1 MAGAEAMT
9 IRPETPGRRK
19 TGQNLISFAAM
30 PRNAGPYEIHS
41 QPRGPHWIAWI
52 TYGAGDTP
60 DRSIVLV
67 AGTQEEAEARARQ
80 FAEQSS
86 H

>member
-1 MAGAEAMT
+1 MVGADATT
-9 IRPETPGRRK
+9 IRPKTPDRRK
-19 TGQNLISFAAM
+19 TGQNLVSFAGM
-30 PRNAGPYEIHS
+30 PTNAGPYEIHS

-52 TYGAGDTP
+52 TYGAGDKP
-60 DRSIVLV
+60 DRSIVHV
-67 AGTQEEAEARARQ
+67 AETREEAEARARQ